1 MKRRIIDGDW
11 LEDSHLENGNYTSLC
26 ARCGES
32 FTGHKRRFVCKVC
45 SRATKRSEKRR
56 INPYY
61 FLGALI
67 GFTYVATIV
76 VCAYFAW

>member
-1 MKRRIIDGDW
+1 MKRRIDGDW
-11 LEDSHLENGNYTSLC
+11 PEDSHLENGNYTSLC
-26 ARCGES
+26 ALCGES

-45 SRATKRSEKRR
+45 MTVKKRR

-67 GFTYVATIV
+67 GFLYVATLV
-76 VCAYFAW
+76 AYFRWGV